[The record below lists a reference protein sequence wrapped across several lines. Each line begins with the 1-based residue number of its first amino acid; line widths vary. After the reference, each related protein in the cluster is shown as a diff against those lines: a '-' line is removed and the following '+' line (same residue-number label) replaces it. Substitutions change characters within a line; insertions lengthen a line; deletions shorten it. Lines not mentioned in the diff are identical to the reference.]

1 MSPFPLVEEFGW
13 FGFAL
18 LGVLFPAL
26 LASILARIAWR
37 RNGRRRL
44 FFAVAAIVTA
54 GIAVAAFNTLVHR
67 TVAAIY
73 RSQADTAL
81 AEENFTGARNLYL
94 DSLAWVDDVDVR
106 DLLARS
112 LMGCGEY
119 RLAHAVLFDAIRRR
133 DGRPTAQEG
142 YLLGLHA
149 FFVGNAGVA
158 VARLEPIVDH
168 LEYGWDARLLL
179 AVLYLDQDRF
189 DAARQLLMPFQSVA
203 PTRLD
208 HLYSLARLASHDRNA
223 SEVRSLLGRLPDG
236 PLPDFWKQRFD
247 RLKTGPEG
255 VEASPT
261 APVITP

>member
-44 FFAVAAIVTA
+44 GFAAAALAAA
-54 GIAVAAFNTLVHR
+54 GLALTAFNTLVHR
-67 TVAAIY
+67 TVATIY
-73 RSQADTAL
+73 RSQADLAL

-149 FFVGNAGVA
+149 FFAGRDDTA

-179 AVLYLDQDRF
+179 AVLYVDQGRF
-189 DAARQLLMPFQSVA
+189 EAARQLLKPFQSVA

-208 HLYSLARLASHDRNA
+208 HLYSLAGLASHDRNA
-223 SEVRSLLGRLPDG
+223 SEARSLLGRLPTG
-236 PLPDFWKQRFD
+236 ALPEFWKQRFD
-247 RLKTGPEG
+247 RLKTGLEG
-255 VEASPT
+255 LE
-261 APVITP
+261 